1 MCSSTVIAFYCW
13 FYCCCRIKQKKMV
26 KKKKKKRLFS
36 VFLEIICFWFVCVCV
51 RYMINSN
58 YTFKLTFRNI
68 RTICIV
74 GCPGGS
80 DGEESTCPWTRHK
93 RRWFD
98 PWVRKIPWR
107 RVWQLTP
114 VFLPGE
120 STDREAWWVSIHGV
134 TKSWVQRRQLS
145 RHAYACYKKCIKHK
159 KEAEVTHYVT
169 IQR

>member
-26 KKKKKKRLFS
+26 KKKKKRLFS

-80 DGEESTCPWTRHK
+80 DGKESTCPWRRH
-93 RRWFD
+93 RD
-98 PWVRKIPWR
+98 AGLIPGSGRSPGGGYDSWLQYSCLENPR
-107 RVWQLTP
+107 TEKPGGWASMASQRVGYNGGDLAGMHT
-114 VFLPGE
+114 
-120 STDREAWWVSIHGV
+120 
-134 TKSWVQRRQLS
+134 
-145 RHAYACYKKCIKHK
+145 HAIRN
-159 KEAEVTHYVT
+159 V
-169 IQR
+169 